1 MSPPLAAAGTLALG
15 DRAVHRVGLGGGRIP
30 GFADDSSAALV
41 LRRALDLGVNLIDTA
56 DIYGRGL
63 SETRIAAALHP
74 YPEDLVIATKG
85 GFVPS
90 GAGPVPDG
98 RPQHLR
104 DACEGSLRRLR
115 LDTIEL
121 YQLHT
126 PDPAVPFEE
135 SLGALVELREQGKV
149 RDLGLSNVTAEQ
161 LARAR
166 ELTPIV
172 SVQNA
177 YNIRRHRRFG
187 ADAVLAACERAGIVF
202 LASQPLAAGRLPG
215 EEALLLV
222 ASRHAATP
230 GQVALAWLLQCSPGV
245 LPIPGTRSVRHL
257 EENVAAPSV
266 SLSAED
272 VAELELPAD
281 TGSG

>member
-1 MSPPLAAAGTLALG
+1 LDVNGHRLALG
-15 DRAVHRVGLGGGRIP
+15 DRAVCRVGLGGGRIP
-30 GFADDSSAALV
+30 GFADDGSAAAL
-41 LRRALDLGVNLIDTA
+41 LRRALELGVNLIDTA

-74 YPEDLVIATKG
+74 YPQDLVIATKG

-90 GAGPVPDG
+90 VAGPVPDG

-104 DACEGSLRRLR
+104 DACEASLRRLR
-115 LDTIEL
+115 LDRIEL

-135 SLGALVELREQGKV
+135 SLGALVELRKQGKV
-149 RDLGLSNVTAEQ
+149 RHLGLSNVTAEQ

-166 ELTPIV
+166 ELAPIV
-172 SVQNA
+172 SVQNS
-177 YNIRRHRRFG
+177 YNVRRRRRFG
-187 ADAVLAACERAGIVF
+187 PDPVLAACERAGIVF

-215 EEALLLV
+215 DEAPQRV
-222 ASRHAATP
+222 ASRRAATP
-230 GQVALAWLLQCSPGV
+230 GQVALSWLLQCSPVV

-257 EENVAAPSV
+257 QENVAALSV
-266 SLSAED
+266 SLNAED
-272 VAELELPAD
+272 LSELTNPAE

>member
-1 MSPPLAAAGTLALG
+1 MC
-15 DRAVHRVGLGGGRIP
+15 RVGLGGGRIP
-30 GFADDSSAALV
+30 GFADDGSAAVL
-41 LRRALDLGVNLIDTA
+41 LRRALELGVNLIDTA

-63 SETRIAAALHP
+63 SETRIATALHP

-104 DACEGSLRRLR
+104 DACEASLRRLR

-149 RDLGLSNVTAEQ
+149 RHLGLSNVTAEQ

-166 ELTPIV
+166 ELAPIV
-172 SVQNA
+172 SVQNS
-177 YNIRRHRRFG
+177 YNVRRRRRFG
-187 ADAVLAACERAGIVF
+187 PDPVLAACERAGIVL

-215 EEALLLV
+215 DEAPQRV
-222 ASRHAATP
+222 AARRAATP
-230 GQVALAWLLQCSPGV
+230 GQVALAWLLKCSPVV

-266 SLSAED
+266 SLRAED
-272 VAELELPAD
+272 LSELELRR
-281 TGSG
+281 